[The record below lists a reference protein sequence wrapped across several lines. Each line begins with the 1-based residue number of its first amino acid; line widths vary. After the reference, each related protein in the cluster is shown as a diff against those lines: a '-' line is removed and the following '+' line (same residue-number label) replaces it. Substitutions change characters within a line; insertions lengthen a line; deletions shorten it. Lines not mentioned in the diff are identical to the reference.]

1 MKEFAKCIGFVWALA
16 LFLSLFILGF
26 YYLAEPWAWICGVFL
41 FVTPAGVI
49 AYLVGSGHE

>member
-26 YYLAEPWAWICGVFL
+26 HYLAEPWAWICGVFL
-41 FVTPAGVI
+41 FVTPAGFI
-49 AYLVGSGHE
+49 AYLSGAGHE